1 MWYNV
6 NYVFALLRKLINL
19 TVPFRSSLSQTL
31 ASFSSSSHFSLSL
44 SLILWFFFGV
54 WLVVGP
60 AAPKKKIKIL
70 TLGKF
75 PTVDRPNWVK
85 SPKSLSH
92 DQSLLSLSF
101 SPQSS
106 ELCLWPELLLPLLA
120 GKSLILSPGFF
131 KKCCIPVPVP
141 VFVHHRLSLE
151 TTTVLSILFMEEL

>member
-6 NYVFALLRKLINL
+6 NYVYALLRNLINL
-19 TVPFRSSLSQTL
+19 TVPFRSPLSQTL

-44 SLILWFFFGV
+44 SLWFSGFSLGFD
-54 WLVVGP
+54 WSSAQLP
-60 AAPKKKIKIL
+60 QKKKIS

-85 SPKSLSH
+85 SPKFLSH

-120 GKSLILSPGFF
+120 GESLILSPGFF

-151 TTTVLSILFMEEL
+151 TTTILSILFMEEL

>member
-1 MWYNV
+1 MWITYLHCCV
-6 NYVFALLRKLINL
+6 
-19 TVPFRSSLSQTL
+19 SSLTL
-31 ASFSSSSHFSLSL
+31 RCRFAPPFPKPLPPFPLPHISLSL

-60 AAPKKKIKIL
+60 AAPKKKIL

-106 ELCLWPELLLPLLA
+106 ELSLWPELLLPLLA

>member
-19 TVPFRSSLSQTL
+19 TVPFRSCLSQTL
-31 ASFSSSSHFSLSL
+31 ALLFLFLTFLSL
-44 SLILWFFFGV
+44 SLWFSGFSLGFD
-54 WLVVGP
+54 WSSAQLP
-60 AAPKKKIKIL
+60 QKKKIS

-106 ELCLWPELLLPLLA
+106 ELSLWPELLLPHSPVSLSFSLL
-120 GKSLILSPGFF
+120 GFSKNVVSLYPYPYS
-131 KKCCIPVPVP
+131 CI
-141 VFVHHRLSLE
+141 
-151 TTTVLSILFMEEL
+151 IG

>member
-6 NYVFALLRKLINL
+6 NYEYALLRNLINL

-31 ASFSSSSHFSLSL
+31 ASFSSTSHFSLSL
-44 SLILWFFFGV
+44 SHSLVFLWGLIGRR
-54 WLVVGP
+54 P
-60 AAPKKKIKIL
+60 SCHKKKKIS

>member
-31 ASFSSSSHFSLSL
+31 ASFSSTSHFSLSL
-44 SLILWFFFGV
+44 SHSLVFLWGLIGRR
-54 WLVVGP
+54 P
-60 AAPKKKIKIL
+60 SCPKKKKIS

-106 ELCLWPELLLPLLA
+106 ELSLWPELLLPLLA